1 MYTKKKN
8 VWVYFAFLVPSLILF
23 IFTMVYPF
31 LSGVH
36 LAFTDWDGISRTY
49 NYVGLKNFINLFR
62 DKSIL
67 GSIKNTLIFAILY
80 TSLNNVL
87 ALTLA
92 VFLIKKIRVKN
103 VFFHFATRAILTR
116 LHSSKSLRLS
126 TELCIL
132 RSGLPRSVNSII
144 TAVCVPE
151 SISGSATVTA
161 SAANT
166 IRQATLLLWISHSL
180 MATAPSATIFPTA
193 VNRWRKSSPTVCS

>member
-80 TSLNNVL
+80 TSL
-87 ALTLA
+87 
-92 VFLIKKIRVKN
+92 IK
-103 VFFHFATRAILTR
+103 IL
-116 LHSSKSLRLS
+116 
-126 TELCIL
+126 
-132 RSGLPRSVNSII
+132 
-144 TAVCVPE
+144 
-151 SISGSATVTA
+151 
-161 SAANT
+161 
-166 IRQATLLLWISHSL
+166 
-180 MATAPSATIFPTA
+180 
-193 VNRWRKSSPTVCS
+193 